1 MPSNPD
7 DRENKNT
14 QTNGTQSFIVSVQ
27 PTSSTESA
35 AENSQ
40 SSKQSCKHET
50 KKKKN
55 KCRGNRKLQRYK
67 AKLRK
72 RGFNNEAI
80 TSLINNYNQ
89 VNQDQNVVHESTI
102 PNINIELL
110 VPIDNQET
118 SDKGNIQENVR
129 TTKRKRATKS
139 NNITESLS
147 QISISNIV
155 RKRPRSK
162 TMDNI
167 QEQQELNETTS
178 DWKPKYLK
186 LSDQIFKQMLSKSL
200 SDADKFVQLLDTS
213 EKLKYVRTYAHL
225 LNNVFY
231 LKLEESF
238 WEHYKQ
244 VCISESIWSSP
255 MLKNI
260 AKENNLCRFK
270 FKTQVQLE
278 KHYQLIQKR
287 LRTAENNLN
296 QYKQQPIHESIDIN
310 TLSTIMTAFVRQGQ
324 HKLCAEFERKK
335 LILQFDAID
344 HRLIKTFY
352 NLNPTDDQIR
362 SAKIIWQAA
371 QSKLYAEEQLAI
383 LKQRIY
389 TKRLPSS
396 LNILDHSIDN
406 VEYLLKQS
414 IINRDKSA
422 TLSFR
427 RLKTIAQFK
436 YDIMTLE
443 MTTVEE
449 IIRSH
454 VNIIADEKKKLI
466 DSAGGQVPIPKSLV
480 QIMNAIAARQSNM
493 VQRSQCILKKK
504 LSVFDDAPM
513 TINMAGAV
521 GANIV
526 QSFKTGLTNNC
537 ISYSDQRAKDFF
549 TAIENVLRRLYTT
562 PLRSKLLARIQ
573 YESRLIRST
582 RHHIKKSN
590 IIIRPTDKSKVL
602 HLGSVHDYHRKALQY
617 MSETNAYN
625 EITSGI
631 NPCQNHLQMVLT
643 LIDPMLKNKDIN
655 LQLWKQY
662 MRPNAATIELAHLYF
677 IPKPH
682 KIGTPLRPIVSSI
695 KAAATGVSHFLD
707 ILLRPMFNQVTKAT
721 TFINGIDF
729 VRQIENYR
737 NSGRFLPTTLFVTF
751 DITNLYTMIPRHGAI
766 AALQNLSKHADN
778 RRIHGM
784 TIDTITRL
792 ARLVLDTNCFVY
804 NNKYYQ
810 QIRGG
815 AMGSPFTMTLANV
828 YMWEWEQTL
837 IEYQRSHMKCMVG
850 KLY

>member
-1 MPSNPD
+1 
-7 DRENKNT
+7 
-14 QTNGTQSFIVSVQ
+14 
-27 PTSSTESA
+27 
-35 AENSQ
+35 
-40 SSKQSCKHET
+40 
-50 KKKKN
+50 
-55 KCRGNRKLQRYK
+55 
-67 AKLRK
+67 
-72 RGFNNEAI
+72 
-80 TSLINNYNQ
+80 
-89 VNQDQNVVHESTI
+89 
-102 PNINIELL
+102 
-110 VPIDNQET
+110 
-118 SDKGNIQENVR
+118 
-129 TTKRKRATKS
+129 
-139 NNITESLS
+139 
-147 QISISNIV
+147 
-155 RKRPRSK
+155 
-162 TMDNI
+162 
-167 QEQQELNETTS
+167 
-178 DWKPKYLK
+178 
-186 LSDQIFKQMLSKSL
+186 
-200 SDADKFVQLLDTS
+200 
-213 EKLKYVRTYAHL
+213 
-225 LNNVFY
+225 
-231 LKLEESF
+231 
-238 WEHYKQ
+238 
-244 VCISESIWSSP
+244 
-255 MLKNI
+255 
-260 AKENNLCRFK
+260 
-270 FKTQVQLE
+270 
-278 KHYQLIQKR
+278 
-287 LRTAENNLN
+287 
-296 QYKQQPIHESIDIN
+296 
-310 TLSTIMTAFVRQGQ
+310 
-324 HKLCAEFERKK
+324 
-335 LILQFDAID
+335 
-344 HRLIKTFY
+344 
-352 NLNPTDDQIR
+352 IR

-371 QSKLYAEEQLAI
+371 QSKLHAEEQLAI

-396 LNILDHSIDN
+396 FNILDHSIDN
-406 VEYLLKQS
+406 VEHLLKQS

-466 DSAGGQVPIPKSLV
+466 ASAGGQVPVPKSLV

-493 VQRSQCILKKK
+493 AQRSQCILKKK

-513 TINMAGAV
+513 ATNMTGAV

-537 ISYSDQRAKDFF
+537 ISYSDQRTKDFF
-549 TAIENVLRRLYTT
+549 TAIENLLRRLYTT
-562 PLRSKLLARIQ
+562 SLPSKLLARTQ
-573 YESRLIRST
+573 YEYRLIRNT

-729 VRQIENYR
+729 VR
-737 NSGRFLPTTLFVTF
+737 
-751 DITNLYTMIPRHGAI
+751 
-766 AALQNLSKHADN
+766 
-778 RRIHGM
+778 
-784 TIDTITRL
+784 
-792 ARLVLDTNCFVY
+792 
-804 NNKYYQ
+804 
-810 QIRGG
+810 
-815 AMGSPFTMTLANV
+815 
-828 YMWEWEQTL
+828 
-837 IEYQRSHMKCMVG
+837 
-850 KLY
+850 